1 MQVLRTVFF
10 LLVLGNLLLF
20 ARGQGYLGATAADGE
35 AERLAAQI
43 EPGKLRI
50 VGNGA
55 PPAGAAASPEVAP
68 PAREAC
74 RALAGLERASADR
87 LAVLLSGRDAQ
98 LQVTQRA
105 LDEPRSWWVH
115 IPPLPNGALAEKKA
129 AELAG
134 LGVQDFYV
142 VRTNGPNRHAISLG
156 LYKSEE
162 SANARLKALGS
173 KNVKSARIQVRE
185 AAGDKSVVEVR
196 GTPQQLAKALAE
208 LPPEFS
214 GLSDTDCAAARP

>member
-43 EPGKLRI
+43 DPGKLRI

-68 PAREAC
+68 PPREAC
-74 RALAGLERASADR
+74 RALAGLERESADR

-115 IPPLPNGALAEKKA
+115 IPPLPNGAQADKKA
-129 AELAG
+129 TELAS

-142 VRTNGPNRHAISLG
+142 VRSSGPNQHAVSLG

-162 SANARLKALGS
+162 SANARLKSLGK

-214 GLSDTDCAAARP
+214 GLSGTDCASARP